1 MLMQQEWTT
10 YKRVSQNLLLLLY
23 LKKKKKKPN
32 HQTLKK
38 TIKKL
43 KERKPGDIFLTVTF
57 PQ

>member
-23 LKKKKKKPN
+23 LKKKTNTKN

-38 TIKKL
+38 TIKNL

>member
-23 LKKKKKKPN
+23 LKKKNKKPN